1 MGRRAE
7 RAVAEYLAARGY
19 AIVAVNLR
27 LGHLEIDVL
36 ARDAATIVVVEVRLR
51 GERAWQKALA
61 SINTQKRK
69 RLRRAANRLWRDR
82 YRFDSSVQRL
92 RFDAAG
98 VRFSP
103 DGQAQIDYVRAAF

>member
-1 MGRRAE
+1 M
-7 RAVAEYLAARGY
+7 
-19 AIVAVNLR
+19 NLR

-36 ARDAATIVVVEVRLR
+36 ARDGSTVVVVEVRLR
-51 GERAWQKALA
+51 GRRAWQTALA

-82 YRFDSSVQRL
+82 YRFDTSVKRL

-98 VRFSP
+98 VRITP